1 MRLFPTRPANY
12 PSNTGEVCSSIPDR
26 CNCNEWLALD
36 QLRSVGLTWT
46 GGAFSRAGIVMIIAA
61 AMFNLLDRRSGP
73 EEGVHVFQGATL
85 SLGVE
90 QINDLRTWSIEVR
103 TML

>member
-1 MRLFPTRPANY
+1 
-12 PSNTGEVCSSIPDR
+12 
-26 CNCNEWLALD
+26 
-36 QLRSVGLTWT
+36 
-46 GGAFSRAGIVMIIAA
+46 MIIAA